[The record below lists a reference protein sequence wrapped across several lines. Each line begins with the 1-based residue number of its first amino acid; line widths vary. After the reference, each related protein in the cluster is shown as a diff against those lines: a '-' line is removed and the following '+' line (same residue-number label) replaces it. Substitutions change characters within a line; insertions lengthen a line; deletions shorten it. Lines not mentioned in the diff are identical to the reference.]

1 MDTPFRRSKAN
12 FADFGSR
19 KDIRLCG
26 IKEEQGSGR
35 MFFCKEKRSK
45 ANFAYWG
52 HAKTSG
58 FVGLRR
64 SKEAGGCFLQ
74 RKTEQSE
81 LCSDVAGETRLE
93 HATVGFGDR
102 CSTN

>member
-1 MDTPFRRSKAN
+1 MQILGPAKTSGFVGLRRSKEAGGCFSAKKN
-12 FADFGSR
+12 GA
-19 KDIRLCG
+19 
-26 IKEEQGSGR
+26 
-35 MFFCKEKRSK
+35 KRTLHIG
-45 ANFAYWG
+45 G